1 LQEEESKDPAH
12 ARMLQIIDNN
22 VQRMDLMVKDILE
35 LNRRDRTRQEAIS
48 IQEFLKEFHSE
59 FCQVEKI
66 PHHGFVL
73 ELTQALL
80 LINFDRRHLNQILW
94 NLCRNGWRHSRQE
107 SGSLRLSL
115 RLSQLSQGVLLE
127 IADDG
132 PGVAADIRQHLFEPF
147 FTTEST
153 GTGLGLYIARELCE
167 ANAASIHYTG
177 HEIGGSF
184 TIHIKQAMQ

>member
-1 LQEEESKDPAH
+1 
-12 ARMLQIIDNN
+12 M
-22 VQRMDLMVKDILE
+22 
-35 LNRRDRTRQEAIS
+35 
-48 IQEFLKEFHSE
+48 
-59 FCQVEKI
+59 
-66 PHHGFVL
+66 L
-73 ELTQALL
+73 ELTEEPLL
-80 LINFDRRHLNQILW
+80 ANFDRRHLNQVLW
-94 NLCRNGWRHSRQE
+94 NLCRNGWRHGKQS

-132 PGVAADIRQHLFEPF
+132 PGVAPDIRQHLFEPF

-177 HEIGGSF
+177 HDIGGSF